1 MNASAKDR
9 PDIWML
15 MVFAVLFV
23 VVVDINSPQ
32 RKREGYLFMYRCKK
46 GMVGLGFQ

>member
-32 RKREGYLFMYRCKK
+32 RKR
-46 GMVGLGFQ
+46 GMVICLCIVARKVWWV